1 MTRTHRHV
9 TEMKRE
15 AAWFSLSSPN
25 TAHAAKV
32 RGPRG
37 PANLV
42 TFGVTKRVEFALS
55 PLVAD

>member
-1 MTRTHRHV
+1 
-9 TEMKRE
+9 MKRE

-37 PANLV
+37 LANLV
-42 TFGVTKRVEFALS
+42 YFGVTVRVEFDPSA
-55 PLVAD
+55 LVAD